1 MDTELE
7 RVHDE
12 EEADA
17 RRAIVRIL
25 NRAPY
30 DVWTRDSLARSVGV
44 PASLT
49 ERILIQL
56 TRSGIVQRL
65 DDSDEIE
72 YTVATD
78 AY

>member
-7 RVHDE
+7 HMHDE

-25 NRAPY
+25 NRDPY
-30 DVWTRDSLARSVGV
+30 DVWTRDSLARSLGV

-49 ERILIQL
+49 ERILTQL
-56 TRSGIVQRL
+56 TSAGMVQRL
-65 DDSDEIE
+65 ESSDEIE
-72 YTVATD
+72 YTVAAD
-78 AY
+78 LY

>member
-78 AY
+78 VY

>member
-7 RVHDE
+7 RAHDE

-17 RRAIVRIL
+17 RRAIVRLL
-25 NRAPY
+25 NREPY
-30 DVWTRDSLARSVGV
+30 DVWTRDTLARSLGV

-49 ERILIQL
+49 ERILTQL
-56 TRSGIVQRL
+56 AKSGMVQRL
-65 DDSDEIE
+65 DGSNEIE

>member
-1 MDTELE
+1 
-7 RVHDE
+7 VHDE

-56 TRSGIVQRL
+56 TRSGIVQRI

>member
-17 RRAIVRIL
+17 RRAIVRLL
-25 NRAPY
+25 NREPY
-30 DVWTRDSLARSVGV
+30 DVWTRDTLARSLGV

-49 ERILIQL
+49 ERILNQL
-56 TRSGIVQRL
+56 AKSGMVQRL
-65 DDSDEIE
+65 DGSDEIE

>member
-44 PASLT
+44 PASLA

>member
-17 RRAIVRIL
+17 RRTIVRIL

>member
-7 RVHDE
+7 RAHDE

-17 RRAIVRIL
+17 RRAIVRLL
-25 NRAPY
+25 NREPY
-30 DVWTRDSLARSVGV
+30 DVWTRDALARSLGV
-44 PASLT
+44 PASVT
-49 ERILIQL
+49 ERILTQL
-56 TRSGIVQRL
+56 AKSGMVHRL
-65 DDSDEIE
+65 DGSDEIE

>member
-1 MDTELE
+1 MNTELE
-7 RVHDE
+7 RAHDE

>member
-7 RVHDE
+7 R
-12 EEADA
+12 A
-17 RRAIVRIL
+17 RRGGGRRPSCDRPPPEP
-25 NRAPY
+25 RAGRRV
-30 DVWTRDSLARSVGV
+30 DEGHLARSLGV

-49 ERILIQL
+49 ERILTQL
-56 TRSGIVQRL
+56 AKSGMVQRL
-65 DDSDEIE
+65 DGSNEIE